1 MKRIFAAIISNA
13 PFITKG
19 LMFLICLGGIV
30 FLFPRQTHLVLEYQE
45 GRQWLS
51 PDLFAPLSYPVLKS
65 EEALNQESEIIRQAH
80 IPVYEPKEK
89 PVQEWL
95 DCFETKLDDQL
106 EIIQQDPSL
115 GSTFYALSS
124 DSIREVYLSSAR
136 NWYKALNERS
146 IPTPKEDG
154 SSDKGIRIHKGGEL
168 KLVSPKDV
176 ASLKSVVQEILKRSD
191 NAEKGWAWFYPALAQ
206 CINYNLVFSDSL
218 DSLILGQTLD
228 KLPRALSLVN
238 EGDLVIQRGEMV
250 NQDKARSLE
259 SLKMALAEETLID
272 KNWVWA
278 FIGQILLIG
287 TLLLMLAIFLYTNRK
302 DMFHNNAVIAFILV
316 NVFLMVLMAALF
328 SQKNPTFLN
337 IAPFCILP
345 LVIRAFYDTRVAL
358 FMHMIAILIAGFF
371 VPKGFEFVFV
381 QLLAGIVATLTVV
394 SIHKR
399 SDLFMTA
406 LKIFLTYVAA
416 GIGISLIQNAN
427 LDQKDA
433 TEIGLFAASA
443 GLTLFAFPLVYL
455 YEKMFGMVS
464 DVSLLELSDTNSP
477 LLRELNERAPG
488 TFQHSLQVANL
499 AEAAIQEIEGNTLL
513 TRVGALYHDIGKMS
527 NPQYFIENQSSQV
540 NPHDELSFDES
551 AKMIIDHV
559 IRGVE
564 IAKKYRLPDRVIDFI
579 RTHHGTTTV
588 QYFYRQYIKTFPEE
602 MVDKDRFSYPGPKPF
617 SRETAVLMMSDAV
630 EAASRSLPE
639 KTAENLAK
647 LVDQII
653 DKQMDEGQFEQ
664 VNITFK
670 DVELIKRV
678 FKRKLRSIYHVRVA
692 YPD

>member
-1 MKRIFAAIISNA
+1 
-13 PFITKG
+13 
-19 LMFLICLGGIV
+19 MFLICLGGIV